1 MGIFDKFKSS
11 RAAQDKAK
19 KASDAA
25 EKKINERTG
34 GKYEDQIDT
43 GQRQAEE
50 RLGMKRDQGRD
61 RGQDR
66 PGQP

>member
-1 MGIFDKFKSS
+1 MGIFDKFKSN

-34 GKYEDQIDT
+34 GKYENHVDT
-43 GQRQAEE
+43 GQRHVEDQ
-50 RLGMKRDQGRD
+50 LGMSRDQDRGRD
-61 RGQDR
+61 RPD
-66 PGQP
+66 QP